1 MGITDPR
8 PSPKAQQLLDL
19 VIAYRQQHGI
29 SPSIRELMT
38 ALQLRSPSGIQHR
51 LRSLRSLGLIT
62 WHEGCA
68 RSLRPT
74 NSHACS
80 MD

>member
-1 MGITDPR
+1 MTTNPR
-8 PSPKAQQLLDL
+8 PSPKAQQVLDL
-19 VIAYRQQHGI
+19 VIAFRKKHGI
-29 SPSIRELMT
+29 SPSIRELMS
-38 ALQLRSPSGIQHR
+38 ALQLRSPSGVQHR

-74 NSHACS
+74 QPHDRP